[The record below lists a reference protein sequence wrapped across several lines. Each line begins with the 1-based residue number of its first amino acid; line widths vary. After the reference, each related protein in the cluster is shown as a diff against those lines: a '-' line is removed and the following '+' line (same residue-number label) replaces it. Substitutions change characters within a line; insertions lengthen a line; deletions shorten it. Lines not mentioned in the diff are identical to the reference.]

1 MTTPELR
8 IPAIDPD
15 TVPEDRAASPL
26 LAHIRAV
33 SGGRLLNMHLQM
45 AQSPAVLTQY
55 TALRQAMTHTRI
67 DERARATA
75 AVAVSAIEQNEYTLA
90 VNAMLARRVGW
101 TEEQVSAITDGRSGG
116 DTKIDALLAATREAV
131 RDDGSV
137 PGSKWLAA
145 LDAGWT
151 LEDLTDIY
159 AVIALVVFC
168 DRFVRYAGTETDAAL
183 TTAASRRD

>member
-1 MTTPELR
+1 
-8 IPAIDPD
+8 
-15 TVPEDRAASPL
+15 VPEDRAASPL
-26 LAHIRAV
+26 LDHIRAV
-33 SGGRLLNMHLQM
+33 SGGRLLNMQLQM

-55 TALRQAMTHTRI
+55 TALRQAMTHIRI
-67 DERARATA
+67 DERARAAA

-101 TEEQVSAITDGRSGG
+101 TEEQVAAIADGRSGG
-116 DTKIDALLAATREAV
+116 DTKIDALLAAAREVV

-168 DRFVRYAGTETDAAL
+168 DRFVRFAGTELDIVL
-183 TTAASRRD
+183 TANAT